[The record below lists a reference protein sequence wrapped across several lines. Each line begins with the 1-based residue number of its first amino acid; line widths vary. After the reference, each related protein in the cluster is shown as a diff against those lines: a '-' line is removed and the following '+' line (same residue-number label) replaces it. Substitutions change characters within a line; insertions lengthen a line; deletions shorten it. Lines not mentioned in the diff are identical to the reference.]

1 VYLRAK
7 VSPVHP
13 LYNTLSLFTQEKK
26 METRELTFKQE
37 KETQNTVRYQ
47 EQVEDGEAKVIGP
60 LYVQKSALGE
70 NPPQVLSVAVGIPA
84 DGVPDAVQQA
94 QELLQ
99 RWDDEE
105 SADEELE
112 AAKVGF
118 TDAELGL

>member
-1 VYLRAK
+1 
-7 VSPVHP
+7 
-13 LYNTLSLFTQEKK
+13 
-26 METRELTFKQE
+26 METRELTFEQE
-37 KETQNTVRYQ
+37 KETKNTVRYQ

-84 DGVPDAVQQA
+84 DGIPATDEELEDIEAQFDA
-94 QELLQ
+94 
-99 RWDDEE
+99 DFPDEE

>member
-1 VYLRAK
+1 
-7 VSPVHP
+7 
-13 LYNTLSLFTQEKK
+13 